1 MSEAARVSSP
11 NRTVTGLVTEST
23 PEVAYEDD
31 YNSNLIAGIVLL
43 VVGVGFVLWARLRP
57 VVVPVQEDDTAAH

>member
-1 MSEAARVSSP
+1 MYRSSDS
-11 NRTVTGLVTEST
+11 RTDFRLACSKPDERQR
-23 PEVAYEDD
+23 
-31 YNSNLIAGIVLL
+31 LHLL